1 MLPIRVYVIWEKY
14 KKCRRPPEVWGRLVG
29 WGGGPAKRTQGSKKK
44 KDKTTTN
51 RKKKPAKDVYAQLWP
66 YLSSADCLPYSRE
79 PGVPSKLMRTLGLI
93 DKEALC
99 PFWKTTWPPPT
110 FCLPSAR
117 PPTPVWPTPP
127 PPVRPPQRQNKT
139 SGAPIN
145 GSVYQIVYYTL
156 FNAVTPS
163 LAMRRLYH
171 FPMPGL
177 LRFNLTLVKRSR
189 WLRALMLLF
198 LFI

>member
-14 KKCRRPPEVWGRLVG
+14 KKCRRPPEAWGRLLGVG
-29 WGGGPAKRTQGSKKK
+29 VPAKRTQGSKKK

-51 RKKKPAKDVYAQLWP
+51 RKKPPKMFMLNSDLIFPRLTVCCTRVNPAFHPSSWGQWALLTKKPCVHFGRP
-66 YLSSADCLPYSRE
+66 RE
-79 PGVPSKLMRTLGLI
+79 P
-93 DKEALC
+93 A
-99 PFWKTTWPPPT
+99 T

-127 PPVRPPQRQNKT
+127 PPARPPQRQNKT

-156 FNAVTPS
+156 FSAVTPS
-163 LAMRRLYH
+163 LAMRRLDH
-171 FPMPGL
+171 FPMPRL

-189 WLRALMLLF
+189 WLRALTLLF